1 MTVSDAYDFSME
13 RRLNQLD
20 PILHRR
26 FTSSVFALQH
36 ILSNY
41 KLLFPQFTDHTELH
55 TLNVIDFSNRLI
67 GAQIERMN
75 ADEIYTLLMG
85 AYLHD
90 TGMGI
95 TEQDYEE
102 FSRHIDFGDYFDTH
116 PNDDRPAIIR
126 DFHNEFSGLFIRKYR
141 ALFDFPSDAHMFAVI
156 QTARGHRKT
165 DMNELKEYPVACPL
179 GNGNTICLPYLSARI
194 RLADEIDITAARN
207 PVLLYDMEAIT
218 GERDIFFFTLHKAV
232 KDLLVKDTEFIVEA
246 DASVPAIREGLE
258 DLRDKM
264 QKTLDVCREAVNERT
279 PYRITQETVRISYL
293 PQNQN

>member
-1 MTVSDAYDFSME
+1 MTVSDTYDFSME
-13 RRLNQLD
+13 RRLSRLD
-20 PILHRR
+20 PVLHRR

-67 GAQIERMN
+67 GDQIERMN

-102 FSRHIDFGDYFDTH
+102 FSKHIDFGDYFDTH
-116 PNDDRPAIIR
+116 PGDDRPKIIR
-126 DFHNEFSGLFIRKYR
+126 DFHNEYSGQFIRKYC

-156 QTARGHRKT
+156 QTARGHRRT
-165 DMNELKEYPVACPL
+165 DMNDLKEYPAAFPL
-179 GNGNTICLPYLSARI
+179 ENGNTICLPYLSSLI
-194 RLADEIDITAARN
+194 RLADEIDITSARN
-207 PVLLYDMEAIT
+207 PVLLYDMEAVT
-218 GERDIFFFTLHKAV
+218 GEESMFHFTLHKAV
-232 KDLLVKDTEFIVEA
+232 KNLLVTDTEFIAEA
-246 DASVPAIREGLE
+246 DSAEPAVQAGLE
-258 DLRDKM
+258 DLRVKM
-264 QKTLDVCREAVNERT
+264 QNTLDVCRSAVNDRT
-279 PYRITQETVRISYL
+279 PYRITQETVRIDYCSKL
-293 PQNQN
+293 

>member
-1 MTVSDAYDFSME
+1 MTVSDTYDFSME
-13 RRLNQLD
+13 RRLSRLD
-20 PILHRR
+20 PVLHRR

-67 GAQIERMN
+67 GDQIERMN

-102 FSRHIDFGDYFDTH
+102 FSKHIDFGDYFDTH
-116 PNDDRPAIIR
+116 PNDDRPRIIR
-126 DFHNEFSGLFIRKYR
+126 DFHNEYSGLFIRKYR

-156 QTARGHRKT
+156 QTARGHRRT
-165 DMNELKEYPVACPL
+165 DMNDMKEYAAAFPL
-179 GNGNTICLPYLSARI
+179 ENGNTICLPYLSALI

-207 PVLLYDMEAIT
+207 PVLLYDMEAVT
-218 GERDIFFFTLHKAV
+218 GEESIFHFTLHKAV
-232 KDLLVKDTEFIVEA
+232 KNLLVTDTEFIAEA
-246 DASVPAIREGLE
+246 DTADPAVQAGLE
-258 DLRDKM
+258 DLRLKM
-264 QKTLDVCREAVNERT
+264 QNTLDVCRSAVNDRT
-279 PYRITQETVRISYL
+279 PYRITQETVRIDYCSKL
-293 PQNQN
+293 